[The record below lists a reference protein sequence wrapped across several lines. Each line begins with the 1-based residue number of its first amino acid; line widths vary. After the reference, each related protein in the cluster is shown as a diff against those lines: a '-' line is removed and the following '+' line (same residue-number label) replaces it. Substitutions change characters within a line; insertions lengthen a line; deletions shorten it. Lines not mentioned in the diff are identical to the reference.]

1 MEPIPF
7 ANVDWSPLADV
18 PILPQCFGPDFAD
31 AKAVADLWHDY
42 GVKCVFPTFGTYSG
56 WQPNLYPLIAPFS
69 LYTGDDCGNDFKR
82 WSPTGTGFVG
92 CVDQPT
98 PPNGGGGVPT
108 KIGNQ
113 DGIKASVNALRD
125 LDPTKTLLVKD
136 PASGWP
142 DLSTLPSDLG
152 KWKAWDKLQ
161 RTLQILKDDH
171 DAGQT
176 VFDSPFDDEPV
187 EADESD

>member
-1 MEPIPF
+1 
-7 ANVDWSPLADV
+7 
-18 PILPQCFGPDFAD
+18 
-31 AKAVADLWHDY
+31 
-42 GVKCVFPTFGTYSG
+42 
-56 WQPNLYPLIAPFS
+56 
-69 LYTGDDCGNDFKR
+69 
-82 WSPTGTGFVG
+82 
-92 CVDQPT
+92 
-98 PPNGGGGVPT
+98 VPT
-108 KIGNQ
+108 QIGNQ

-142 DLSTLPSDLG
+142 DLSTLPTDLG

-187 EADESD
+187 ESDGPH